1 MPAPSWEHPR
11 EQVLELHLKRRWD
24 LGVQTGGGCSPQNQ
38 GVGSSRVGWAGA
50 QQEAPCDKALPTPH
64 PNSLLC
70 APKTGAPRRGRD
82 HRTLA
87 RADAFEKS
95 LQKEGG
101 GALCDLS
108 PAALRLLV
116 LAGLGAAFPHF
127 QRVDPRG
134 SWHPHWGLPS
144 QERGPMP
151 AQPCI
156 FRFTPQPPSKEGA
169 SRRGPG
175 KRGSLRRA
183 LAQPCPASSPPQG
196 LPVHQGM
203 WSFSEDLACF

>member
-1 MPAPSWEHPR
+1 MTKHFPHHIQTACFVPPR
-11 EQVLELHLKRRWD
+11 
-24 LGVQTGGGCSPQNQ
+24 LGP
-38 GVGSSRVGWAGA
+38 
-50 QQEAPCDKALPTPH
+50 P
-64 PNSLLC
+64 
-70 APKTGAPRRGRD
+70 
-82 HRTLA
+82 
-87 RADAFEKS
+87 
-95 LQKEGG
+95 G
-101 GALCDLS
+101 GAETTEPLQELMLLRRVCRSGGRPLCDLS

-116 LAGLGAAFPHF
+116 LAGLGAAFPRF